1 MPDSE
6 GYQRRGFGGDRRHRP
21 ARRDGGGMARRRL
34 TIALVSTGRSDL
46 FVVCKNCGAEV
57 SPYITECPYCGKR
70 LRKRAPKIDRDGRV
84 IERTPHGR
92 PTPSLTPLRRGEI
105 PGIARERRPY
115 VTSALVLLGVI
126 GCLLWRTGAVG
137 YSTVITAGAVGNQW
151 WRPFTA
157 PFVYSNTGYAFIALA
172 AIALFGTLLERRAGP
187 LLVIAAVL
195 LAGAGGALLS
205 AQITQSVAA
214 GGNGIALAMLI
225 TWAMPDLLRLRK
237 GHEFGGDLIG
247 VAVFAVALVLMP
259 LTTTEA
265 GWVPCAA
272 GIVVGILLGLPTAWL
287 QEP

>member
-1 MPDSE
+1 MV
-6 GYQRRGFGGDRRHRP
+6 
-21 ARRDGGGMARRRL
+21 RRRL
-34 TIALVSTGRSDL
+34 TIAHVSTGRSDL

-70 LRKRAPKIDRDGRV
+70 LRKRAPKIDREGRV
-84 IERTPHGR
+84 LERTTRRR
-92 PTPSLTPLRRGEI
+92 PAPSLTPLRRGEI

-115 VTSALVLLGVI
+115 TTSALVLLGVI
-126 GCLLWRTGAVG
+126 GCLIWRTGAVG
-137 YSTVITAGAVGNQW
+137 YGTVVTAGPVGNQW

-172 AIALFGTLLERRAGP
+172 AIALFGTLLERRNGP
-187 LLVIAAVL
+187 LLVLAPAV

-205 AQITQSVAA
+205 AQITHSVAA

-265 GWVPCAA
+265 GWVPCATGIVA
-272 GIVVGILLGLPTAWL
+272 GIVLGLPSAWL
-287 QEP
+287 QES

>member
-1 MPDSE
+1 MV
-6 GYQRRGFGGDRRHRP
+6 
-21 ARRDGGGMARRRL
+21 RRRL

-70 LRKRAPKIDRDGRV
+70 LRKRAPKIDREGRV
-84 IERTPHGR
+84 LERTPR
-92 PTPSLTPLRRGEI
+92 RRQAPSLTPLRRGEI

-115 VTSALVLLGVI
+115 ATLGLVLLGVI
-126 GCLLWRTGAVG
+126 GCLIWRTGAVG
-137 YSTVITAGAVGNQW
+137 YDTVITAGAVGNQW
-151 WRPFTA
+151 WRPLTA

-172 AIALFGTLLERRAGP
+172 AIALFGTLLERRNGP
-187 LLVIAAVL
+187 LLVLGSTL

-214 GGNGIALAMLI
+214 GGNGIALALLI
-225 TWAMPDLLRLRK
+225 TWAIPELLRLRK

-272 GIVVGILLGLPTAWL
+272 GIVAGILLGLPSAWL
-287 QEP
+287 QGS